1 MFGSRAGRA
10 AKFIP
15 MPTMSWVNTSADG
28 CRIKA
33 DVRLNA
39 MTNPFRDIGDGGAH
53 VRWPVWVSVLKLQPR
68 KHVLEFIRGGS
79 KGDAIIEIDAA
90 ITQSK
95 KLGAQKV
102 VSAKTA
108 KMQSRAVENIFQT
121 FPASPSIDG
130 QPAMRVRCSAD
141 RPARSRRSREFPLRK
156 RAAT

>member
-39 MTNPFRDIGDGGAH
+39 MTNPFRDIGDGVAH
-53 VRWPVWVSVLKLQPR
+53 MRWPVWISVLKLQPR

-90 ITQSK
+90 ITQSRFK
-95 KLGAQKV
+95 GEVFSLLSHGLGV
-102 VSAKTA
+102 EAKE
-108 KMQSRAVENIFQT
+108 KN
-121 FPASPSIDG
+121 
-130 QPAMRVRCSAD
+130 QPPLVLSLKQCAD
-141 RPARSRRSREFPLRK
+141 FMERSGKAHCKSGSSHG
-156 RAAT
+156 